1 MFDMYIPATYHAY
14 TTHRRVA
21 SDTAKELQLEFH
33 ALWMASTSCGR
44 NQRKLHGSFYL
55 KCGAA
60 MEARK
65 PLNKSSW
72 IRGSNTVMV
81 SFCSKGSDL
90 KTSNLSSC
98 TAGARKDLESH
109 ILLKKL

>member
-1 MFDMYIPATYHAY
+1 M
-14 TTHRRVA
+14 HRWVA

-33 ALWMASTSCGR
+33 ALWVASTSCGR
-44 NQRKLHGSFYL
+44 KLRKLHGSFYL

-60 MEARK
+60 MAARK

-72 IRGSNTVMV
+72 IRGSSTVMV
-81 SFCSKGSDL
+81 RFCSKGSDL
-90 KTSNLSSC
+90 KTSNLSRC
-98 TAGARKDLESH
+98 TAGTKKDPDSH